1 MPKRPDFIIIGASR
15 SGTSSLSDWLNRHPD
30 AHVANGAGGEVHFF
44 DLNYHKGNA
53 WYFGH
58 FRDNKVSGEK
68 SPFYLPCPFVPDRI
82 KATCPNTKLI
92 ALLREPGSRAYSHY
106 AFNAL
111 RGEDNL
117 PFALA
122 VRREEARLSGVRHDH
137 PVWRRFSYLARGRYA
152 EQLEH
157 WKGWR
162 RGRLLLIRSED
173 LFTDP
178 AMTLAS
184 VCQFLDLPT
193 RPGQVLGKVRP
204 QRYAPMGKRVREW
217 LDDYFTPHNERLER
231 EWGISW

>member
-1 MPKRPDFIIIGASR
+1 MPKPPDFIIIGASR
-15 SGTSSLSDWLNRHPD
+15 SGTSSLADWLHRHPA
-30 AHVANGAGGEVHFF
+30 AHVAGGGAAEVHFF
-44 DLNYHKGNA
+44 DLNYRRGAA
-53 WYFGH
+53 WYFGQ

-68 SPFYLPCPFVPDRI
+68 LPFYLPCPFVPARV
-82 KATCPNTKLI
+82 KATCPDTKLI
-92 ALLREPGSRAYSHY
+92 ALLREPGARAYSHY
-106 AFNAL
+106 CFNAL

-122 VRREEARLSGVRHDH
+122 VRREEARLSGVRHDQAA
-137 PVWRRFSYLARGRYA
+137 WRRYSYLARGRYA

-184 VCQFLDLPT
+184 VCQFLDLPP
-193 RPGQVLGKVRP
+193 RPQQLLGKVRP
-204 QRYAPMGKRVREW
+204 QRYAPMGKRVRGW
-217 LDDYFTPHNERLER
+217 LDEYFAPHNERLEK
-231 EWGISW
+231 EWGITW